1 MNSVLLVEDD
11 EIDVLNVKRAFRK
24 LAIPA
29 TIHVARNGLEAL
41 ALLRGEQRPR
51 LDPLPDLILLDMN
64 MPKMGGL
71 EFVQEVRRDP
81 GLSRLKIFLFIPDPG
96 DEERLNAM
104 GVQAD
109 GYLVKSPGTEA
120 MQTMMA
126 KFRKFP
132 ATTA

>member
-24 LAIPA
+24 LAIA
-29 TIHVARNGLEAL
+29 AAIHVARDGLEAL
-41 ALLRGEQRPR
+41 ALLRGEQRP
-51 LDPLPDLILLDMN
+51 LILLDMN

-81 GLSRLKIFLFIPDPG
+81 GLRRLKIFLFIPDSG